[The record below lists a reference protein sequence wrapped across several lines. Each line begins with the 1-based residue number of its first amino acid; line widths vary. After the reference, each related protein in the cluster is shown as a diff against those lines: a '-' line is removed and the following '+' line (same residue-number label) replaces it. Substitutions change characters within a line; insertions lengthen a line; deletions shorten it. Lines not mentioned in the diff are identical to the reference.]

1 MNKKYPKQI
10 YLESRYPDTFNKLV
24 KVDDKV
30 YKLETSVPNSLRVTS
45 APNDVNTILAIDPCG
60 GPMLEVGDT
69 LKEFAINR
77 IWYDSNV
84 RGYVIELV

>member
-1 MNKKYPKQI
+1 MDKKYPKQI
-10 YLESRYPDTFNKLV
+10 YLESRYPDVFNKLV
-24 KVDDKV
+24 KVYEKA
-30 YKLETSVPNSLRVTS
+30 YKLESSVSNIRVTA
-45 APNDVNTILAIDPCG
+45 APNDVNTILAVDPCG